1 MMSFELDPLATSS
14 RDVLSTAIVPVF
26 VQDSLTT
33 SLTGLGQSSQSLLFV
48 DRSVADYEQ
57 LVAGVT
63 PGTEIHVLDPVQD
76 AVTQITNT
84 LLGRQNIASLHI
96 VSHGEAGG
104 LDFSSS
110 QLNLGNL
117 LEYASQLQSWRN
129 ALTNDADI
137 LLYGC
142 NVAQG
147 ELGQAFIQSI
157 SQLTGADVAA
167 SNNLT
172 GKDGDWNLE
181 VTIGNIESPLVFDSK
196 VTSAYAY
203 NLNNILTETFTG
215 NDITNPSWIYNTTG
229 TGTAPLLTARS
240 TIGASTG
247 GIPGGGSDAVGS
259 GALRLTSAAENQ
271 ASFVIYNRPINNSSG
286 LSITFDIHSYGGNG
300 ADGISFFLIDGNASP
315 TQAGAFGGSLGYSSD
330 GTNPGL
336 VGGYLGIGFDEY
348 GNFSNTQY
356 GAGGPVS
363 GTGTVNGINIVQDS
377 IAVHGS
383 QANNYNYLVGTGT
396 LTPGIDDDNT
406 PGNRASAQKKVQID
420 LTPAGLLSVQ
430 IDLNND
436 GDFLDANEAPS
447 ALQNYDVFAN
457 NGALPS
463 TFKFG
468 FSASTGLQTNIH
480 EITGLTVDTFGSVPY
495 TPLVNFTSSSASVS
509 EGAASLNVTAQID
522 VASLNTVTV
531 PVTLSGTATNGTDY
545 TLSNSTITIAAGQL
559 TGSITLNTIDNL
571 VVEPNK
577 TAVLTLGTPTGAQLS
592 PQNNVLTAT
601 IVDNDGVTQN
611 LPNNLVWR
619 NSGTGE
625 NAVWQLNGFT
635 LQTAGFIT
643 TVPGASWQIASTA
656 DFNRDGIAD
665 ILWRNNVSGE
675 NVIWQMRDAFT
686 LQSDYYI
693 TQVPD
698 VNWQV
703 VGTDDFNRDGIADIL
718 WRNNVSGENVIWQ
731 MNSNFT
737 LQSDYYINQVPGARW
752 QVVGTDDF
760 NRDGT
765 PDILWRNNVSG
776 ENVIWQMN
784 SNFTL
789 QSDYYITQ
797 TPGARWQVVGTDDFN
812 SDGIADILWRNN
824 VSGENVI
831 WQMNSNFTLQTD
843 YLIPQ
848 VFDPN
853 WQIAGTDD
861 FNRDGTPDILWRN
874 NQTAKEDIWQMSGFN
889 YVQSYQLVDVID
901 PNWSVRPFVAA

>member
-1 MMSFELDPLATSS
+1 MPVYNVLILCLYTFFLERNTMSSEFDPLATSS
-14 RDVLSTAIVPVF
+14 RDVLSTTSLVPVF

-33 SLTGLGQSSQSLLFV
+33 SSTGLGQSSQSLLFV

-63 PGTEIHVLDPVQD
+63 PGTEIHVLDPLQD

-117 LEYASQLQSWRN
+117 SEYASQLQSWRN
-129 ALTNDADI
+129 ALSNDADI

-172 GKDGDWNLE
+172 GYDGDWNLE

-247 GIPGGGSDAVGS
+247 GIPGGGFDAVGS

-271 ASFVIYNRPINNSSG
+271 ASFVIYNRPINENSG
-286 LSITFDIHSYGGNG
+286 LSITFDIHSYGGDG
-300 ADGISFFLIDGNASP
+300 ADGISFFLIDGNANP

-330 GTNPGL
+330 GINPGL
-336 VGGYLGIGFDEY
+336 VGGYLGIGFDEF
-348 GNFSNTQY
+348 GNFSNPVY
-356 GAGGPVS
+356 GADGP
-363 GTGTVNGINIVQDS
+363 GQTPDS

-383 QANNYNYLVGTGT
+383 EANAYNYLVGTGT

-406 PGNRASAQKKVQID
+406 PGTRTSAQKKVQID

-436 GDFLDANEAPS
+436 GVFSGADEIPS
-447 ALQNYDVFAN
+447 ALQNYNVVAN

-468 FSASTGLQTNIH
+468 FSASTGDSTNIH
-480 EITGLTVDTFGSVPY
+480 EITGLNVDTFGGIAY

-509 EGAASLNVTAQID
+509 EGAASVNLTAQID
-522 VASLNTVTV
+522 VATSNTVTV

-545 TLSNSTITIAAGQL
+545 TLSNSTITILPGQL
-559 TGSITLNTIDNL
+559 TGSITLNPINNSIVGSNT
-571 VVEPNK
+571 VV
-577 TAVLTLGTPTGAQLS
+577 VTLGTPTNAELS

-601 IVDNDGVTQN
+601 IVDNDGVTQS
-611 LPNNLVWR
+611 LPNLLWR
-619 NSGTGE
+619 NSGTGQ
-625 NAVWQLNGFT
+625 NAVWQLNNFT
-635 LQTAGFIT
+635 LQSDYFLP
-643 TVPGASWQIASTA
+643 TVTDPNWQIVSTA
-656 DFNRDGIAD
+656 DFNGDSIAD
-665 ILWRNNVSGE
+665 ILWRNQGSGQ
-675 NVIWQMRDAFT
+675 NVIWQMNST
-686 LQSDYYI
+686 GLETDYFI

-698 VNWQV
+698 ANWQI
-703 VGTDDFNRDGIADIL
+703 VGTDNFNSDGTPDIL
-718 WRNNVSGENVIWQ
+718 WRNRATGENVIWQ

-737 LQSDYYINQVPGARW
+737 VQSDY
-752 QVVGTDDF
+752 F
-760 NRDGT
+760 
-765 PDILWRNNVSG
+765 
-776 ENVIWQMN
+776 
-784 SNFTL
+784 
-789 QSDYYITQ
+789 
-797 TPGARWQVVGTDDFN
+797 
-812 SDGIADILWRNN
+812 
-824 VSGENVI
+824 
-831 WQMNSNFTLQTD
+831 
-843 YLIPQ
+843 IPQ
-848 VFDPN
+848 VPDAN

-874 NQTAKEDIWQMSGFN
+874 KQTAKEDIWQMSGFSF
-889 YVQSYQLVDVID
+889 VQSYQLVDVID